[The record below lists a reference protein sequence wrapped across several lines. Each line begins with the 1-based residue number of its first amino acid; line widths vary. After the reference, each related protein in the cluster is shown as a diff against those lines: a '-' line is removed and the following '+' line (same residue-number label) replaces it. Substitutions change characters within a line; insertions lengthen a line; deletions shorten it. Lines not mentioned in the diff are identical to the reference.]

1 MDKIAPLVKKYGA
14 FWNPFEGFDI
24 TISMLRDKSKDS
36 KVGFTKVSSVIPD
49 RESKLS
55 DDENQSVEWLSDPMA
70 WTDVFKKKSIEYLNI
85 VAEGSEP
92 IWDAE
97 QKCFIAK
104 VEDGVS
110 TYTGASAPTP
120 KAKYET
126 PAPVAMSEEDTDVDG
141 VVEES
146 APAGQLKIDDLPF

>member
-1 MDKIAPLVKKYGA
+1 
-14 FWNPFEGFDI
+14 
-24 TISMLRDKSKDS
+24 
-36 KVGFTKVSSVIPD
+36 
-49 RESKLS
+49 
-55 DDENQSVEWLSDPMA
+55 MA

-110 TYTGASAPTP
+110 TYTPTP
-120 KAKYET
+120 APKSVYE
-126 PAPVAMSEEDTDVDG
+126 APVAMSEEDDDSSMTEG
-141 VVEES
+141 PSAEEVPN
-146 APAGQLKIDDLPF
+146 AKLKIDDLPF

>member
-1 MDKIAPLVKKYGA
+1 
-14 FWNPFEGFDI
+14 
-24 TISMLRDKSKDS
+24 
-36 KVGFTKVSSVIPD
+36 
-49 RESKLS
+49 
-55 DDENQSVEWLSDPMA
+55 MA

-110 TYTGASAPTP
+110 TYTGSAAPTP
-120 KAKYET
+120 KVKYET
-126 PAPVAMSEEDTDVDG
+126 PAPVAMSEDTYGGDVDG
-141 VVEES
+141 GIEEES